1 MFKGSQIAIWI
12 NVMQV
17 LLTLIMLQQVYM
29 FIFDHNAVISSG
41 ITSSGIPD
49 LNLFYEFAA
58 RTAVMAIISILVIIT
73 QNPQHFLLVLFM
85 NVLREG
91 FETIIDPLYPLANA
105 PMSPTGDFIAHVVI
119 VAIEIFALITLYRI
133 TRKNA

>member
-1 MFKGSQIAIWI
+1 MFKGSQIPIWI

-73 QNPQHFLLVLFM
+73 QNPQNFLLVLFM